1 MDEYSKADIQTLK
14 KFIAARHGPK
24 AVPWLMDTLEEPP
37 ITLMQQVHCDD
48 LLEGSRPMCIQKSI
62 CRCRNGSKYYQQKE
76 RRFCMASDINAI
88 LNSFKEELLRQE
100 KSKNTVRAYIRDVEE
115 FIQWFSETVGEFSP
129 EQITVVD
136 VQEYKSY
143 LYNVKRNKPVS
154 VNRKLSALEKFCE
167 FLVSTGHL
175 KDNPAAKVKKI
186 KVQKIAQFMSLTNSD
201 LYKFKRMVYL
211 DGNKRN
217 IAIFELMINTGLR
230 EAEVCNLKLDDV
242 FISERKGYVVV
253 RAGKGDKYR
262 KVPLNANA
270 RRAIQAYLEVRP
282 NRGNYLFVSNKSER
296 LSESQLYRII
306 RKYAEMA
313 GIKAHP
319 HMLRHTFATKLLRE
333 GRIDLPTLQ
342 NLLGHA
348 NINTTAVYTRANMQD
363 LEKAVEILE
372 NLED

>member
-1 MDEYSKADIQTLK
+1 MANDIET
-14 KFIAARHGPK
+14 
-24 AVPWLMDTLEEPP
+24 VLE
-37 ITLMQQVHCDD
+37 
-48 LLEGSRPMCIQKSI
+48 
-62 CRCRNGSKYYQQKE
+62 
-76 RRFCMASDINAI
+76 
-88 LNSFKEELLRQE
+88 SFKEDLLRQE
-100 KSKNTVRAYIRDVEE
+100 KSQNTVRAYIRDVEE

-154 VNRKLSALEKFCE
+154 VNRKLSALESFCE
-167 FLVSTGHL
+167 FLVSAGYL
-175 KDNPAAKVKKI
+175 KENPAAKVKKI
-186 KVQKIAQFMSLTNSD
+186 KYQKTAEVAALSNSE
-201 LYKFKRMVYL
+201 LYRLKRMFYL
-211 DGNKRN
+211 EDNKRD

-230 EAEVCNLKLDDV
+230 EAEVCNLKLDDIV
-242 FISERKGYVVV
+242 MSERKGVVIV
-253 RAGKGDKYR
+253 RSGKGEKYR
-262 KVPLNANA
+262 EVPLNANV
-270 RRAIQAYLEVRP
+270 RRALYTYLEVRP

-306 RKYAEMA
+306 RKYADMA

-333 GRIDLPTLQ
+333 GKIDLPTLQ

-348 NINTTAVYTRANMQD
+348 NINTTAIYTRATVQD

-372 NLED
+372 SLEE

>member
-1 MDEYSKADIQTLK
+1 MANDIET
-14 KFIAARHGPK
+14 
-24 AVPWLMDTLEEPP
+24 VLE
-37 ITLMQQVHCDD
+37 
-48 LLEGSRPMCIQKSI
+48 
-62 CRCRNGSKYYQQKE
+62 
-76 RRFCMASDINAI
+76 
-88 LNSFKEELLRQE
+88 SFKEDLLRQE
-100 KSKNTVRAYIRDVEE
+100 KSQNTVRAYIRDVEE

-154 VNRKLSALEKFCE
+154 VNRKLSALESFCE

-186 KVQKIAQFMSLTNSD
+186 KQQKTAEVAALSNSE
-201 LYKFKRMVYL
+201 LYRLKRMFYL
-211 DGNKRN
+211 EDNKRD

-230 EAEVCNLKLDDV
+230 EAEVCNLKLDDIV
-242 FISERKGYVVV
+242 MSERKGVVIV
-253 RAGKGDKYR
+253 RSGKGEKYR
-262 KVPLNANA
+262 EVPLNANV
-270 RRAIQAYLEVRP
+270 RRALQTYLEVRP

-306 RKYAEMA
+306 RKYADMA

-333 GRIDLPTLQ
+333 GKIDLPTLQ

-348 NINTTAVYTRANMQD
+348 NINTTAIYTRATMQD

-372 NLED
+372 SLEE

>member
-1 MDEYSKADIQTLK
+1 
-14 KFIAARHGPK
+14 
-24 AVPWLMDTLEEPP
+24 
-37 ITLMQQVHCDD
+37 
-48 LLEGSRPMCIQKSI
+48 
-62 CRCRNGSKYYQQKE
+62 
-76 RRFCMASDINAI
+76 MAGEVSAI
-88 LNSFKEELLRQE
+88 LDSFKEDLLRQE
-100 KSKNTVRAYIRDVEE
+100 KSQNTVRAYIRDVEE
-115 FIQWFSETVGEFSP
+115 FIQWFSGTVGEFSP

-136 VQEYKSY
+136 VQEYKNY
-143 LYNVKRNKPVS
+143 LYKVKRNKPVS

-242 FISERKGYVVV
+242 FISERKGYVIV

-262 KVPLNANA
+262 KVSLNANA

-282 NRGNYLFVSNKSER
+282 NRGNYLFVSNKSDR

-306 RKYAEMA
+306 RKYADMA

-319 HMLRHTFATKLLRE
+319 HALRHTFATKLLRE
-333 GRIDLPTLQ
+333 GKIDLPTLQ
-342 NLLGHA
+342 NLLGHE
-348 NINTTAVYTRANMQD
+348 NINTTAVYTKASMED

-372 NLED
+372 SLEE

>member
-1 MDEYSKADIQTLK
+1 
-14 KFIAARHGPK
+14 
-24 AVPWLMDTLEEPP
+24 
-37 ITLMQQVHCDD
+37 
-48 LLEGSRPMCIQKSI
+48 
-62 CRCRNGSKYYQQKE
+62 
-76 RRFCMASDINAI
+76 MAGEVSAI
-88 LNSFKEELLRQE
+88 LDSFKEDLLRQE
-100 KSKNTVRAYIRDVEE
+100 KSQNTVRAYIRDVEE

-242 FISERKGYVVV
+242 FISERKGYVIV

-282 NRGNYLFVSNKSER
+282 NRGNYLFVSNKSDR

-306 RKYAEMA
+306 RKYADMA

-319 HMLRHTFATKLLRE
+319 HALRHTFATKLLRE
-333 GRIDLPTLQ
+333 GKIDLPTLQ
-342 NLLGHA
+342 NLLGHE
-348 NINTTAVYTRANMQD
+348 NINTTAVYTKASMED

-372 NLED
+372 SLEE

>member
-1 MDEYSKADIQTLK
+1 
-14 KFIAARHGPK
+14 
-24 AVPWLMDTLEEPP
+24 
-37 ITLMQQVHCDD
+37 
-48 LLEGSRPMCIQKSI
+48 
-62 CRCRNGSKYYQQKE
+62 
-76 RRFCMASDINAI
+76 MAGEVSAI
-88 LNSFKEELLRQE
+88 LDSFKEDLLRQE
-100 KSKNTVRAYIRDVEE
+100 KSQNTVRAYIRDVEE
-115 FIQWFSETVGEFSP
+115 FIQWFSGTVGEFSP

-136 VQEYKSY
+136 VQEYKNY
-143 LYNVKRNKPVS
+143 LYKVKRNKPVS

-242 FISERKGYVVV
+242 FISERKGYVIV

-282 NRGNYLFVSNKSER
+282 NRGNYLFVSNKSDR

-306 RKYAEMA
+306 RKYADMA

-319 HMLRHTFATKLLRE
+319 HALRHTFATKLLRE
-333 GRIDLPTLQ
+333 GKIDLPTLQ
-342 NLLGHA
+342 NLLGHE
-348 NINTTAVYTRANMQD
+348 NINTTAVYTKASMED

-372 NLED
+372 SLEE

>member
-1 MDEYSKADIQTLK
+1 MAGEVS
-14 KFIAARHGPK
+14 
-24 AVPWLMDTLEEPP
+24 AVLD
-37 ITLMQQVHCDD
+37 
-48 LLEGSRPMCIQKSI
+48 
-62 CRCRNGSKYYQQKE
+62 
-76 RRFCMASDINAI
+76 
-88 LNSFKEELLRQE
+88 SFKEELLRQE
-100 KSKNTVRAYIRDVEE
+100 KSKNTVRAYVRDVEE
-115 FIQWFSETVGEFSP
+115 FIQWFSGTVGEFSP

-136 VQEYKSY
+136 VQEYKNY

-242 FISERKGYVVV
+242 FISERKGYVIV

-282 NRGNYLFVSNKSER
+282 NRGNYLFVSNKSDR

-306 RKYAEMA
+306 RKYADMA

-319 HMLRHTFATKLLRE
+319 HALRHTFATKLLRE
-333 GRIDLPTLQ
+333 GKIDLPTLQ
-342 NLLGHA
+342 NLLGHE
-348 NINTTAVYTRANMQD
+348 NINTTAVYTKASMED

-372 NLED
+372 SLEE

>member
-1 MDEYSKADIQTLK
+1 
-14 KFIAARHGPK
+14 
-24 AVPWLMDTLEEPP
+24 
-37 ITLMQQVHCDD
+37 
-48 LLEGSRPMCIQKSI
+48 
-62 CRCRNGSKYYQQKE
+62 
-76 RRFCMASDINAI
+76 
-88 LNSFKEELLRQE
+88 
-100 KSKNTVRAYIRDVEE
+100 
-115 FIQWFSETVGEFSP
+115 
-129 EQITVVD
+129 
-136 VQEYKSY
+136 VQEYKNY
-143 LYNVKRNKPVS
+143 LYKVKRNKPVS

-242 FISERKGYVVV
+242 FISERKGYVIV

-262 KVPLNANA
+262 KVSLNANA

-282 NRGNYLFVSNKSER
+282 NRGNYLFVSNKSDR

-306 RKYAEMA
+306 RKYADMA

-319 HMLRHTFATKLLRE
+319 HALRHTFATKLLRE
-333 GRIDLPTLQ
+333 GKIDLPTLQ
-342 NLLGHA
+342 NLLGHE
-348 NINTTAVYTRANMQD
+348 NINTTAVYTKASMED

-372 NLED
+372 SLEE

>member
-1 MDEYSKADIQTLK
+1 
-14 KFIAARHGPK
+14 
-24 AVPWLMDTLEEPP
+24 
-37 ITLMQQVHCDD
+37 
-48 LLEGSRPMCIQKSI
+48 
-62 CRCRNGSKYYQQKE
+62 
-76 RRFCMASDINAI
+76 MASDINAI

-154 VNRKLSALEKFCE
+154 VNRKLSALESFCE
-167 FLVSTGHL
+167 FLVSAGYL
-175 KDNPAAKVKKI
+175 KENPAAKVKKI
-186 KVQKIAQFMSLTNSD
+186 KYQKTAEVAALSNSE
-201 LYKFKRMVYL
+201 LYRLKRMFYL
-211 DGNKRN
+211 EDNKRD

-230 EAEVCNLKLDDV
+230 EAEVCNLKLDDIV
-242 FISERKGYVVV
+242 MSERKGVVIV
-253 RAGKGDKYR
+253 RSGKGEKYR
-262 KVPLNANA
+262 EVPLNANV
-270 RRAIQAYLEVRP
+270 RRALYTYLEVRP

-306 RKYAEMA
+306 RKYADMA

-333 GRIDLPTLQ
+333 GKIDLPTLQ

-348 NINTTAVYTRANMQD
+348 NINTTAIYTRATVQD

-372 NLED
+372 SLEE

>member
-1 MDEYSKADIQTLK
+1 
-14 KFIAARHGPK
+14 
-24 AVPWLMDTLEEPP
+24 
-37 ITLMQQVHCDD
+37 
-48 LLEGSRPMCIQKSI
+48 
-62 CRCRNGSKYYQQKE
+62 
-76 RRFCMASDINAI
+76 MAISNNTI
-88 LNSFKEELLRQE
+88 LTEFRQE
-100 KSKNTVRAYIRDVEE
+100 LIREEKSMHTIRAYVRDVEE
-115 FIQWFSETVGEFSP
+115 FMQWFEETVGEFSP
-129 EQITVVD
+129 GQITVVD
-136 VQEYKSY
+136 VQEFKSY

-154 VNRKLSALEKFCE
+154 VNRKLSALESFCE

-186 KVQKIAQFMSLTNSD
+186 KQQKTAEVAALSNSE
-201 LYKFKRMVYL
+201 LYRLKRMFYL
-211 DGNKRN
+211 EGNKRD

-230 EAEVCNLKLDDV
+230 ESEVCNLKLDDIV
-242 FISERKGYVVV
+242 MSERKGVVIV
-253 RAGKGDKYR
+253 RSGKGEKYR
-262 KVPLNANA
+262 EVPLNANV

-306 RKYAEMA
+306 RKYADMA

-333 GRIDLPTLQ
+333 GKIDLPTLQ

-348 NINTTAVYTRANMQD
+348 NINTTAIYTRATMQD

>member
-1 MDEYSKADIQTLK
+1 
-14 KFIAARHGPK
+14 
-24 AVPWLMDTLEEPP
+24 
-37 ITLMQQVHCDD
+37 
-48 LLEGSRPMCIQKSI
+48 
-62 CRCRNGSKYYQQKE
+62 
-76 RRFCMASDINAI
+76 MAGEVSAI
-88 LNSFKEELLRQE
+88 LDSFKEDLLRQE

-242 FISERKGYVVV
+242 FISERKGYVIV

-282 NRGNYLFVSNKSER
+282 NRGNYLFVSNKSDR

-306 RKYAEMA
+306 RKYADMA

-319 HMLRHTFATKLLRE
+319 HALRHTFATKLLRE
-333 GRIDLPTLQ
+333 GKIDLPTLQ
-342 NLLGHA
+342 NLLGHE
-348 NINTTAVYTRANMQD
+348 NINTTAVYTKASMED

-372 NLED
+372 SLEE